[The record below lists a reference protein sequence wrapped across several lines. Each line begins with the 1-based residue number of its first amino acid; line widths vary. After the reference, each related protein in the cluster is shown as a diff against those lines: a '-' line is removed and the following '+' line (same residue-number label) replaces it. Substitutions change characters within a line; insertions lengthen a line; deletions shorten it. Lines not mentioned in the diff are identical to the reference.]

1 MRQFAKPFAALL
13 AALFLATLAACDG
26 RNAYVPPPPP
36 EVTVAKPMRQRVVD
50 YLEFTGNTQAVQS
63 VNLTARVE
71 GFLQQIK
78 FADGQDVKQGQL
90 LFVIEPAP
98 YQAKVDKA
106 KADLDTAK
114 AKLTQATTELAR
126 AKKLFA
132 ERAGPDTE
140 VVKWQREYD
149 GSVADVESAKA
160 SLDIA
165 RINLSYTQVT
175 APFDGRVS
183 RRMVDLGNLV
193 GSGGQA
199 TTLATVI
206 KEDPIYAYFTMSER
220 DLLRIQKY
228 HTHKDVP
235 ERKVPVEMGL
245 SDQADYPIKGF
256 LDYYDLGVDPQT
268 GTLLL
273 RAVYPNP
280 ARKLLAGLF
289 VRLRC
294 PLESRDALTV
304 PEGAVGVDQTGHY
317 VLVVGEKNVV
327 RQQTVSVSQTVN
339 GLRVIDKGLDGGE
352 LVIVNGM
359 QMARAGAPVRPSE
372 AQAKPAGAQAQPAEA
387 KK

>member
-1 MRQFAKPFAALL
+1 MRQIATPLAALL
-13 AALFLATLAACDG
+13 AALTLAALAACDG

-36 EVTVAKPMRQRVVD
+36 EVTVAKPVRQRVVD
-50 YLEFTGNTQAVQS
+50 YLEFTGNTQAVQT

-78 FADGQDVKQGQL
+78 FADGQDVKKGQL

-98 YQAKVDKA
+98 YQAKVERAQADVDSA
-106 KADLDTAK
+106 KAR
-114 AKLTQATTELAR
+114 LTQAVTELAR

-140 VVKWQREYD
+140 VVKWQREHD
-149 GSVADVESAKA
+149 SAKADLESAKA

-165 RINLSYTQVT
+165 RINLGYTQVT

-183 RRMVDLGNLV
+183 RRMVDAGNLV

-199 TTLATVI
+199 TVLATVI
-206 KEDPIYAYFTMSER
+206 KEDPIYAYFSMSER

-228 HTHKDVP
+228 HTPKDVP
-235 ERKVPVEMGL
+235 DERVTIEMGL
-245 SDQADYPIKGF
+245 SDQTGYPIRGH

-273 RAVYPNP
+273 RAIYPNP
-280 ARKLLAGLF
+280 ERKLFAGLF
-289 VRLRC
+289 VRLRA

-304 PEGAVGVDQTGHY
+304 PEGAVGVDQVGHY

-327 RQQTVSVSQTVN
+327 RQQPVTVGQAVN
-339 GLRVIDKGLDGGE
+339 GLRVIDKGLEGGE
-352 LVIVNGM
+352 SVIVTGL
-359 QMARAGAPVRPSE
+359 QMARPGAPVNPSE
-372 AQAKPAGAQAQPAEA
+372 A